1 MKRLLF
7 FVIMV
12 MFVLAGCGTENDE
25 AKSADKDSD
34 KSKATSKM
42 KKFKIGQ
49 AVDADGVQVKLT
61 KIEYVNDYD
70 EYSAPENGKVIK
82 VYLKFKNNNED
93 QVLMDSSDFSMKLN
107 NENYQE
113 WFGNDDTNAGFSH
126 QLNKG
131 NTGSGY
137 ITYDVPDSDNYT
149 LEMDATPKF
158 NNVKAKWEIKKTD
171 IKEASVA
178 NSNESNDEAET
189 DTNVESEDSEEPK
202 ITDEDSE
209 DTESEETGY
218 SAEMYNAL
226 VDEYNALT
234 DGEKMNHVDDD
245 VLEIEYDQLEARVDA
260 LYDKK
265 MDEEDKALEEEM
277 EQEDKALEEEME
289 QDEKEYE
296 EEMEAIDK
304 EYEEEMKKI
313 EEEDTTDEDTS
324 EDDAA

>member
-1 MKRLLF
+1 
-7 FVIMV
+7 

-93 QVLMDSSDFSMKLN
+93 QVLMDSSDFSMKVN

-189 DTNVESEDSEEPK
+189 DTNVESEDSEETK

-277 EQEDKALEEEME
+277 E
-289 QDEKEYE
+289 
-296 EEMEAIDK
+296 
-304 EYEEEMKKI
+304 
-313 EEEDTTDEDTS
+313 
-324 EDDAA
+324 

>member
-93 QVLMDSSDFSMKLN
+93 QVLMDSSDFSMKVN

-158 NNVKAKWEIKKTD
+158 NNVKAKWEIKKNRYQGS
-171 IKEASVA
+171 ICS
-178 NSNESNDEAET
+178 
-189 DTNVESEDSEEPK
+189 
-202 ITDEDSE
+202 
-209 DTESEETGY
+209 
-218 SAEMYNAL
+218 
-226 VDEYNALT
+226 
-234 DGEKMNHVDDD
+234 
-245 VLEIEYDQLEARVDA
+245 
-260 LYDKK
+260 
-265 MDEEDKALEEEM
+265 
-277 EQEDKALEEEME
+277 
-289 QDEKEYE
+289 
-296 EEMEAIDK
+296 
-304 EYEEEMKKI
+304 
-313 EEEDTTDEDTS
+313 
-324 EDDAA
+324 